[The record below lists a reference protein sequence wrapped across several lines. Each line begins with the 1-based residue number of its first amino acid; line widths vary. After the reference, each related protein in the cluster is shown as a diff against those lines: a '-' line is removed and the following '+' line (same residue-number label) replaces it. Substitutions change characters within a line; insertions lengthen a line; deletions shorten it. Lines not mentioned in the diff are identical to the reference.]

1 MAGRTFMTKTW
12 GFGAPVGPLQ
22 FSSEGFRRNARAA
35 LQPGDLVVIV
45 GTKGEET
52 AEDDRGKLL
61 GIMEPTTE
69 PVLSLD
75 FDVPRNEQ
83 DLDKDGHYKWP
94 YGLLNRRAWRLID
107 RPYLIPDVS
116 KRAFSMDA
124 AQGIVELT
132 PDEAAKIAAL
142 RREEVPLLEA
152 RVAARARV
160 DGTDRARRRVSP
172 SPSTMRRGVMHMRVF
187 SAYTYAMEIKG
198 PQGLAY
204 KIGWAFDYAQ
214 RARQFNQAAL
224 PGIGGVRYTPKLF
237 HLCDTARQAFRME
250 QTLLNHFARHRH
262 RDNHEVLYDLTFDEL
277 QAFWI
282 ACIWGDTHKNKI

>member
-1 MAGRTFMTKTW
+1 MAGRTFMTKVW

-22 FSSEGFRRNARAA
+22 FSSEGWRRNAREV
-35 LQPGDLVVIV
+35 LQPGDIVVLV

-69 PVLSLD
+69 PVMSLD
-75 FDVPRNEQ
+75 FHLPRGER
-83 DLDKDGHYKWP
+83 DLDKEGNYKWP

-107 RPYLIPDVS
+107 RPYLNPEIS
-116 KRAFSMDA
+116 QRAFSMDA

-132 PDEAAKIAAL
+132 PDEAAKVAAL
-142 RREEVPLLEA
+142 RREDVPLLEP
-152 RVAARARV
+152 RVSARARV

-172 SPSTMRRGVMHMRVF
+172 PPTTTRRGVMHMRAF

-204 KIGWAFDYAQ
+204 KIGWSFDYAQ

-224 PGIGGVRYTPKLF
+224 PALGGVRYTPKLF
-237 HLCDTARQAFRME
+237 HLWDTARQAFRME
-250 QTLLNHFARHRH
+250 QALLTHFARYRH
-262 RDNHEVLYDLTFDEL
+262 RDNHEVLHGLTLDEL
-277 QAFWI
+277 QVFWI
-282 ACIWGDTHKNKI
+282 GFIQRGGKTPEP